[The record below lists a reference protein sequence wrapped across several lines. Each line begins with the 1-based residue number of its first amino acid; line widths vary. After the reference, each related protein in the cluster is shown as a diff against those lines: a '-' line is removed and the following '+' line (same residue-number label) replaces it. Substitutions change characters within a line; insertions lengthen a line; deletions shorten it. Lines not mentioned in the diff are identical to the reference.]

1 MIDLVHQVLTDGTVS
16 EALLVGKM
24 TLIDKKAPSLLVNQM
39 RPLTVSC
46 GMLKIITKVLRCYMD
61 EWTRYVNQKNIMGE
75 SNMDSDQAGQPQIVF
90 LYCSYL
96 YAKLRVKVVPY
107 QSHAYVFPMH
117 IGAG

>member
-75 SNMDSDQAGQPQIVF
+75 SYMESDQAGQPQIVF

-96 YAKLRVKVVPY
+96 YAKLRVKDVPY